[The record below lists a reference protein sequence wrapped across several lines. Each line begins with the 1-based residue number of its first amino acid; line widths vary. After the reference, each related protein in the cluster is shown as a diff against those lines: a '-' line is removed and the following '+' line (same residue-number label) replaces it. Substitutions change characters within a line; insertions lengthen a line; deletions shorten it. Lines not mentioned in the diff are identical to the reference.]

1 MSFFRE
7 GNAVHTVH
15 LWQPSGNRPNKP
27 KMPGEKKKKGAGNK
41 RRDQITNS
49 SQKRIA
55 RKKKNDEPSTS
66 KPAPPPTNIIPE
78 QTVLP
83 FHNPG
88 NSKRRQNI
96 VTISYNTTHIFIRKE
111 TNYL

>member
-1 MSFFRE
+1 MYFFSE

-27 KMPGEKKKKGAGNK
+27 KMPGEKKKKGGDKK
-41 RRDQITNS
+41 RNQIANN

-55 RKKKNDEPSTS
+55 RKKKSNE
-66 KPAPPPTNIIPE
+66 PPPPKTTPPPANIIPE
-78 QTVLP
+78 QSALS

-88 NSKRRQNI
+88 NSKC
-96 VTISYNTTHIFIRKE
+96 
-111 TNYL
+111 

>member
-1 MSFFRE
+1 MYFSRE

-27 KMPGEKKKKGAGNK
+27 KIPGEKKKKGSNNK
-41 RRDQITNS
+41 RRDQVTSS
-49 SQKRIA
+49 SQKRVA
-55 RKKKNDEPSTS
+55 RKKKNEEPSTS
-66 KPAPPPTNIIPE
+66 KPAPPPANMIPE

-88 NSKRRQNI
+88 NSKRR
-96 VTISYNTTHIFIRKE
+96 
-111 TNYL
+111 